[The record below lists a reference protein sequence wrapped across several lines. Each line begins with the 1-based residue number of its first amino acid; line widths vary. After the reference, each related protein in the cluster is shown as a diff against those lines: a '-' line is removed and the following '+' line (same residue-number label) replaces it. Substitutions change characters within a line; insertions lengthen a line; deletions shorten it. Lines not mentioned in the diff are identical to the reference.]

1 MGWFKIG
8 DLFTLQMGKTPARSN
23 SSFWGNG
30 HIWVSIS
37 DLSNCNKYI
46 ASSRELI
53 TDDAVQESGI
63 RIVPQGTL
71 IMSFKLSLGKTAI
84 TASNLYTNEAIMA
97 FIDKKIV
104 PLDINYVYH
113 LFNNWDWSRATNKAV
128 MGLTLNKATLSQIK
142 IPIPSLNT
150 QKAIA
155 NILDKIDESIT
166 LRKRQLEI
174 FNQLVKSR
182 FLELFGDPNDVS
194 ILSLPGEKKSIEDVC
209 DGIYGGGTP
218 SKSHKEYYTGKI
230 PWVTPKDMKTLS
242 IDDSQNHINSEAIEN
257 STAKLIPKRCVL
269 MVIRSGILKHTLP
282 VAINNVEVTINQDMK
297 AFVPSSLITPEYLLY
312 TFKLMEKSI
321 LSKVRGVT
329 ADNIEFSEFRKRRIV
344 VPPIE
349 VQIQFVDFALSI
361 DKSKMAVQKSL
372 DELETL
378 KKSLMQTYFG

>member
-182 FLELFGDPNDVS
+182 FTQGDFLDQ
-194 ILSLPGEKKSIEDVC
+194 E
-209 DGIYGGGTP
+209 
-218 SKSHKEYYTGKI
+218 
-230 PWVTPKDMKTLS
+230 M
-242 IDDSQNHINSEAIEN
+242 
-257 STAKLIPKRCVL
+257 
-269 MVIRSGILKHTLP
+269 
-282 VAINNVEVTINQDMK
+282 
-297 AFVPSSLITPEYLLY
+297 
-312 TFKLMEKSI
+312 
-321 LSKVRGVT
+321 
-329 ADNIEFSEFRKRRIV
+329 NI
-344 VPPIE
+344 
-349 VQIQFVDFALSI
+349 A
-361 DKSKMAVQKSL
+361 
-372 DELETL
+372 
-378 KKSLMQTYFG
+378 